1 MKFKFPVTA
10 GVYSPQSL
18 MKAED
23 FLDAVQTYCHFFPE
37 ALPEK
42 WGWWEPLNRTFN
54 AEDLSDLVHANGVCE
69 TVYWK
74 RRKMPKIEGSFGT
87 RWRSKTPLLHGTH
100 ATIRIASELKQIDQ
114 MTLVSYLKSASVR
127 SKADFAFIDV
137 LVDTYKDFGVQSG
150 SAPYRDGF
158 LFSTH
163 LLRHWLPDVFW
174 GTVFGPPYVRLLGKD
189 RLLSAPAYLVE
200 ELGAETI
207 YVQLTENLTDVVE
220 DGNAIQSFRTAFKQH
235 FRDDVFFVPEKA
247 YDRSERGPV
256 GDVFATPVF
265 ELIAD

>member
-1 MKFKFPVTA
+1 VKFKFPVTA

-23 FLDAVQTYCHFFPE
+23 FLDAVQTYCTHFPLM
-37 ALPEK
+37 LPEQ
-42 WGWWEPLNRTFN
+42 WGWWEPLDRSFDAGNLT
-54 AEDLSDLVHANGVCE
+54 DLIPEKGACE
-69 TVYWK
+69 TVYWQRK
-74 RRKMPKIEGSFGT
+74 RSPKMEGTFDV
-87 RWRSKTPLLHGTH
+87 RWQSKSTQVSSTH
-100 ATIRIASELKQIDQ
+100 AKIGFTSELGKIDQTTLLGYLKTASE
-114 MTLVSYLKSASVR
+114 Y
-127 SKADFAFIDV
+127 SKADFAFVDV
-137 LVDTYKDFGVQSG
+137 LAEQYRDFAIASG
-150 SAPYRDGF
+150 SAPYGERF
-158 LFSTH
+158 MFFTH